1 MSAILPA
8 HADDWPLVRGDILGT
23 GVAHTTLP
31 DNLEVIWK
39 YSAGK
44 DAGFDA
50 TPVIANGVIY
60 IGDSDGSFH
69 AVRLAD
75 GSPLWTKNFA
85 DSGFSAGAAFDNKRL
100 YVGDVN
106 GTAYCLDSAD
116 GKEKW
121 KGSLEGEV
129 YAGPTPDGD
138 NILFTCEA
146 GTLTCLAKKD
156 GKPQWTFRIE
166 APLRCTPTISG
177 GRAMLAG
184 CDSRLHLI
192 DVTNGKEVDSVPI
205 DGPTGSTP
213 AMHNERVYFGTEG
226 GTFFAINIPTAADK
240 KPSIAWRYQDPERS
254 QPIRSAAAVTDKLVV
269 YGSQSKAIYF
279 LNPTSGQEI
288 WKQTTRSRVESS
300 PVIAGNRVVAATAAG
315 KMYLFD
321 AETHQVKWQYDAGG
335 GFTGS
340 PAVVNGRIIIA
351 NTDGTLYCFGA
362 KKKDKN

>member
-85 DSGFSAGAAFDNKRL
+85 DSGFSAGAAFDNERL

-226 GTFFAINIPTAADK
+226 GTFFAIDVPTAADK
-240 KPSIAWRYQDPERS
+240 KPSIAWRYQDPSGATPFARPRPSPTNSLFTADKARRS
-254 QPIRSAAAVTDKLVV
+254 SPQSEIRP
-269 YGSQSKAIYF
+269 G
-279 LNPTSGQEI
+279 N
-288 WKQTTRSRVESS
+288 WKQTTRSQVDSS
-300 PVIAGNRVVAATAAG
+300 PVIAGNRVVAATAGG

-321 AETHQVKWQYDAGG
+321 AGPHQPKWQYDAGG
-335 GFTGS
+335 GFKGS
-340 PAVVNGRIIIA
+340 PAVVDGRMVIA